1 MKARA
6 RYTGTAAALV
16 LTVLSGC
23 SSTGDSGA
31 GSTLKNLFTYGGTT
45 VPSIA
50 QNLALEAVDCPS
62 VNVPEGGAALKTLG
76 GKGDDAAA
84 VRTQISIAN
93 VARECIERPD
103 GTVAIK
109 IGMEGRALLGPGGG
123 SNRFDVPVTFAL
135 RKNDQTLVSRTRRAS
150 VVIQPGRYEQNFV
163 LVESELLVPP
173 GTGEFEIEVS
183 LGTGPRAAAAPA
195 RRKRARG

>member
-6 RYTGTAAALV
+6 GYVGAAAL
-16 LTVLSGC
+16 LGLAALSGC
-23 SSTGDSGA
+23 SSTSDSGA
-31 GSTLKNLFTYGGTT
+31 GSTLTNLFNYGGTT
-45 VPSIA
+45 VPPIA
-50 QNLALEAVDCPS
+50 KNPALEAVDCPS

-76 GKGDDAAA
+76 GKGDDAGS

-103 GTVAIK
+103 GTIAVK
-109 IGMEGRALLGPGGG
+109 VGMEGRALLGPGGG
-123 SNRFDVPVTFAL
+123 STHFDVPVTFAL

-150 VVIQPGRYEQNFV
+150 VTIQPGRYEQNFV
-163 LVESELLVPP
+163 LVESDLVVAA

-183 LGTGPRAAAAPA
+183 LGTGPRASAAPA